1 LTVFLE
7 AVSDARKL
15 RDLADRNF
23 REALVLRDLADRNFR
38 EALVRAQREGHS
50 LSELGRAAGLTR
62 AGVAYLLRRE
72 RGEKR

>member
-1 LTVFLE
+1 VSAFLE
-7 AVSDARKL
+7 AVQHAREL
-15 RDLADRNF
+15 RDAAARNF
-23 REALVLRDLADRNFR
+23 RD
-38 EALVRAQREGHS
+38 ALVRAKQEGHS

>member
-1 LTVFLE
+1 VSAFLE
-7 AVSDARKL
+7 AVQHARNL
-15 RDLADRNF
+15 RDLADRS
-23 REALVLRDLADRNFR
+23 FR
-38 EALVRAQREGHS
+38 EALVRAKQEGHS

>member
-1 LTVFLE
+1 MSAFLE
-7 AVSDARKL
+7 AVSSARKL
-15 RDLADRNF
+15 RDLANRSF
-23 REALVLRDLADRNFR
+23 REALI
-38 EALVRAQREGHS
+38 RAKEEGHS